1 MDLIRRLNHLND
13 AIIKMLCFS
22 SDTLQSQFCKESTS
36 IYIYIYICT
45 YTHIHIYIYI
55 CIYMHVY
62 TYIYICMYIYI
73 YILYIIPIY
82 SYCIRNVWF
91 SSFGCATVKLPRLR
105 TVFFRCQA
113 AKDLCK
119 MSSKDG
125 FIYSITCHR
134 VITCIFYGLFLSG
147 LFFLIRTISDWSI
160 TTDNYLPSQFP
171 GISLSVW

>member
-1 MDLIRRLNHLND
+1 MFLLGYLAV
-13 AIIKMLCFS
+13 AI
-22 SDTLQSQFCKESTS
+22 LQG

-45 YTHIHIYIYI
+45 YTHIHIY
-55 CIYMHVY
+55 MHVY
-62 TYIYICMYIYI
+62 TYIYACI

-160 TTDNYLPSQFP
+160 TTDNYLHNFLVFP
-171 GISLSVW
+171 YQSDNNGCSYCYLIGCPITYIRW

>member
-1 MDLIRRLNHLND
+1 MFLLGIPCSRNFARNLHL
-13 AIIKMLCFS
+13 
-22 SDTLQSQFCKESTS
+22 
-36 IYIYIYICT
+36 YIYIYVHVHT
-45 YTHIHIYIYI
+45 HIYIYA
-55 CIYMHVY
+55 CIYI
-62 TYIYICMYIYI
+62 YIYICMYIYI
-73 YILYIIPIY
+73 YTIYYTYLFILY
-82 SYCIRNVWF
+82 
-91 SSFGCATVKLPRLR
+91 KKRLIQFLWVCNCK
-105 TVFFRCQA
+105 TTKAPNSFFRCQA

>member
-1 MDLIRRLNHLND
+1 MRLLKCCVSPRIPCSRNFARNLHLY
-13 AIIKMLCFS
+13 
-22 SDTLQSQFCKESTS
+22 
-36 IYIYIYICT
+36 IYIYIYVHTHT
-45 YTHIHIYIYI
+45 YIYIYI
-55 CIYMHVY
+55 YIYMHVY

-147 LFFLIRTISDWSI
+147 LFFSNQNHIWLINHNR
-160 TTDNYLPSQFP
+160 
-171 GISLSVW
+171 

>member
-1 MDLIRRLNHLND
+1 MRLLKCCVSPRIPCSRNFARNLHL
-13 AIIKMLCFS
+13 S
-22 SDTLQSQFCKESTS
+22 
-36 IYIYIYICT
+36 IYICT
-45 YTHIHIYIYI
+45 YTHI
-55 CIYMHVY
+55 
-62 TYIYICMYIYI
+62 YICMYIHIYICMYI